1 MENSSATSPEE
12 ATRFS
17 RVTVVVPTY
26 KEAENLPHLIGRL
39 AKVREQYGLDLDVL
53 IMDDDSRD
61 GSAELVAARPEKWVH
76 IVVRTADRGLS
87 PSVLDGMKRAQGE
100 ILVCMD
106 ADLSHP
112 PEAIPQMLRKL
123 EEGADFV
130 IGSRYVK
137 GGSTSDDWGFVRWLN
152 SRVAT
157 LLARPLTSA
166 RDPMAGFF
174 AFRRS
179 TFEAGRAFNPVGYKI
194 GLEFIVKCGCE
205 RVVEVPIHFEDRQLG
220 KSKLTMRQQLLYVK
234 HLRRLYTFKF
244 GAWSQFVQFLTVG
257 GLGTVVNLAL
267 LTAILRI
274 GVSPKP
280 AVATAIVLSMCF
292 NFVLNRRFSFG
303 ESRQDSWLRQFVGF
317 MTACS
322 VGALIN
328 YAITLL
334 FMGGSFALP
343 PQLAALVGIAA
354 ATVFNFVASRY
365 LVFRSS
371 HIRPPVANIDAEATP
386 AKEPG
391 TTKPRGA
398 D

>member
-1 MENSSATSPEE
+1 
-12 ATRFS
+12 
-17 RVTVVVPTY
+17 VVPTY

-39 AKVREQYGLDLDVL
+39 AKVREAGGLDLDVL
-53 IMDDDSRD
+53 IMDDNSRD
-61 GSAELVAARPEKWVH
+61 GSAELVAARPEAWVQ

-87 PSVLDGMKRAQGE
+87 PSVLDGMRRAKGDVV
-100 ILVCMD
+100 VCMD

-112 PEAIPQMLRKL
+112 PEAIPQMLHKL

-137 GGSTSDDWGFVRWLN
+137 GGSTSDDWGLLRWLN

-157 LLARPLTSA
+157 LLARPLTNA

-174 AFRRS
+174 ALRRS
-179 TFEAGRAFNPVGYKI
+179 TFEAGRDFNPVGYKI

-220 KSKLTMRQQLLYVK
+220 KSKLTMRQQLLYIK

-244 GAWSQFVQFLTVG
+244 GAWSQLLQFLTVG

-267 LTAILRI
+267 LTLLLRV
-274 GVSPKP
+274 GLSPNP
-280 AVATAIVLSMCF
+280 AVATAIVLSMLF

-303 ESRQDSWLRQFVGF
+303 ESRKESWLKQFVGF

-328 YAITLL
+328 YAVTLL
-334 FMGGSFALP
+334 FMGKSFALR

-354 ATVFNFVASRY
+354 ATAFNFVASRY

-371 HIRPPVANIDAEATP
+371 HIRPPSGLIDGGDVQ
-386 AKEPG
+386 AKDAPK
-391 TTKPRGA
+391 TRGQ

>member
-61 GSAELVAARPEKWVH
+61 GSAELVAARPEKWVD

>member
-1 MENSSATSPEE
+1 MDNLSSSISTET
-12 ATRFS
+12 TRFS

-26 KEAENLPHLIGRL
+26 KEAENLPHLIHRL
-39 AKVREQYGLDLDVL
+39 AKVREEHGLDLDVL
-53 IMDDDSRD
+53 IMDDNSGD
-61 GSAELVAARPEKWVH
+61 GSAELVAARPEDWVK
-76 IVVRTADRGLS
+76 IVVRTTDRGLS
-87 PSVLDGMKRAQGE
+87 PSVLDGMKRATGD
-100 ILVCMD
+100 ILICMD

-112 PEAIPQMLRKL
+112 PEALPQMLRKL

-130 IGSRYVK
+130 IGSRYVQ
-137 GGSTSDDWGFVRWLN
+137 GGSTSDDWGFLRWLN

-179 TFEAGRAFNPVGYKI
+179 TFAAGRDFNPVGYKI

-220 KSKLTMRQQLLYVK
+220 KSKLTARQQLLYLK

-244 GAWSQFVQFLTVG
+244 GAWSQLVQFLTVG
-257 GLGTVVNLAL
+257 GLGTVVNLVL
-267 LTAILRI
+267 LTLLLNLAM
-274 GVSPKP
+274 P
-280 AVATAIVLSMCF
+280 AQASVAAAIVLSMVF

-303 ESRQDSWLRQFVGF
+303 ESRKESWLKQFIGF
-317 MTACS
+317 MAACS

-328 YAITLL
+328 YAVTLL
-334 FMGGSFALP
+334 FMGRTFSFR
-343 PQLAALVGIAA
+343 PQLAALFGIAA
-354 ATVFNFVASRY
+354 ATAFNFIASRY

-371 HIRPPVANIDAEATP
+371 HIRPPVSHLDDDGH
-386 AKEPG
+386 KE
-391 TTKPRGA
+391 
-398 D
+398 

>member
-1 MENSSATSPEE
+1 MDNLSSSISTET
-12 ATRFS
+12 TRFS

-26 KEAENLPHLIGRL
+26 KEAENLPHLIHRL
-39 AKVREQYGLDLDVL
+39 AKVREEHGLDLDVL
-53 IMDDDSRD
+53 IMDDNSGD
-61 GSAELVAARPEKWVH
+61 GSAELVAARPEDWVK
-76 IVVRTADRGLS
+76 IVVRTTDRGLS
-87 PSVLDGMKRAQGE
+87 PSVLDGMKRATGD
-100 ILVCMD
+100 ILICMD

-112 PEAIPQMLRKL
+112 PEALPQMLRKL

-130 IGSRYVK
+130 IGSRYVQ
-137 GGSTSDDWGFVRWLN
+137 GGSTSDDWGFLRWLN

-179 TFEAGRAFNPVGYKI
+179 TFAAGRDFNPVGYKI

-220 KSKLTMRQQLLYVK
+220 KSKLTARQQLLYLK

-244 GAWSQFVQFLTVG
+244 GAWSQLVQFLTVG
-257 GLGTVVNLAL
+257 GLGTVVNLVL
-267 LTAILRI
+267 LTLLLNLAM
-274 GVSPKP
+274 P
-280 AVATAIVLSMCF
+280 AQASVAAAIVLSMVF

-303 ESRQDSWLRQFVGF
+303 ESRKESWLKQFIGF
-317 MTACS
+317 MAACS

-328 YAITLL
+328 YAVTLL
-334 FMGGSFALP
+334 FMGRTFSSR
-343 PQLAALVGIAA
+343 PQLAALFGIAA
-354 ATVFNFVASRY
+354 ATAFNFIASRY

-371 HIRPPVANIDAEATP
+371 HIRPPVSHLDDDGH
-386 AKEPG
+386 KE
-391 TTKPRGA
+391 
-398 D
+398 

>member
-1 MENSSATSPEE
+1 MEKPSATSPEE
-12 ATRFS
+12 ASRFT

-39 AKVREQYGLDLDVL
+39 AKVREEHGLDLDVL

-61 GSAELVAARPEKWVH
+61 GSAELVAARAEKWVQ

-87 PSVLDGMKRAQGE
+87 PSVLDGMKRAEGE

-112 PEAIPQMLRKL
+112 PESIPQMLRKL

-157 LLARPLTSA
+157 WLARPLTGA

-244 GAWSQFVQFLTVG
+244 GAWSQLVQFLTVG
-257 GLGTVVNLAL
+257 GLGTVVNLVL
-267 LTAILRI
+267 LTAILRLGI
-274 GVSPKP
+274 SPKP
-280 AVATAIVLSMCF
+280 AVATAIVLSMVF

-303 ESRQDSWLRQFVGF
+303 ESRKDSWIRQFVGF

-334 FMGGSFALP
+334 FMGESFALP
-343 PQLAALVGIAA
+343 PQFAALVGIAA
-354 ATVFNFVASRY
+354 ATAFNFVASRY

-371 HIRPPVANIDAEATP
+371 HIRPPEALVGSDEAQ
-386 AKEPG
+386 AKEQA
-391 TTKPRGA
+391 PRSGGSH
-398 D
+398 